1 MRETTTQNN
10 GGFRLNLHRA
20 DRVPALLSG
29 FVYPVPNNEAALA
42 FKDRRRQL
50 K

>member
-1 MRETTTQNN
+1 MRETTSKTTAAS
-10 GGFRLNLHRA
+10 GSILHRA

-29 FVYPVPNNEAALA
+29 FVYAVPNNEAALA